1 MFLTGYPGFI
11 GRRLADRLVEGG
23 ALVTALVEPRMAG
36 AAREASGGRV
46 EVVEGDIAQRRLGLA
61 DADWERLT
69 AEVLHVFHLAAVY
82 DLSVPLELAQRVNV
96 DGTGNVLELCRAC
109 ERLERLNY
117 VSTAYVAGVRRGIVY
132 EHELALGQ
140 DFKNHY
146 ESTKFQAEVWV
157 RQELDR
163 VPTTIYRPAIVVGDS
178 RTGETQ
184 KFDGP
189 YFMLRVISYTER
201 HGLPIPQFGRSNAP
215 FNVVPVD
222 FVLDAML
229 AGAREPA
236 AVGQTFHLVD
246 PEPVTA
252 AELLRI
258 LARAYAGRAPS
269 YRLPSRAIEAALRVP
284 GGAGGVRRRAAGVDP
299 LPEPPGPVRHAPRLR
314 RAGRRGRPTR
324 AALRGVRAGAG
335 ALLPRARE
343 RPGLLGENRV
353 LVRVGGRA
361 AAKEPQ
367 RLVTG
372 GPDLVPHAR
381 GDDHGIAGPDL
392 ALVGRESHAAAPLRE
407 EVNLLG
413 LPVEV
418 LHGGAARRNGGL
430 GEALVE
436 RRADRASGDLADL

>member
-1 MFLTGYPGFI
+1 VVQGNVLLTGYPGFI

-23 ALVTALVEPRMAG
+23 AQVTALVEPRMTG

-61 DADWERLT
+61 DAHWERLT
-69 AEVLHVFHLAAVY
+69 AQVRHVFHLAAVY
-82 DLSVPLELAQRVNV
+82 DLGVPLELAQRVNV

-132 EHELALGQ
+132 EHELTLGQ

-178 RTGETQ
+178 RTGDTQ

-189 YFMLRVISYTER
+189 YFLLRVISYAER

-258 LARAYAGRAPS
+258 LAEAYAGRAPS
-269 YRLPSRAIEAALRVP
+269 YRLPARLIEAALLASSVREAF
-284 GGAGGVRRRAAGVDP
+284 GGAPRESIRYLNHPVRFDARRAAD
-299 LPEPPGPVRHAPRLR
+299 
-314 RAGRRGRPTR
+314 
-324 AALRGVRAGAG
+324 
-335 ALLPRARE
+335 
-343 RPGLLGENRV
+343 V
-353 LVRVGGRA
+353 L
-361 AAKEPQ
+361 
-367 RLVTG
+367 
-372 GPDLVPHAR
+372 
-381 GDDHGIAGPDL
+381 
-392 ALVGRESHAAAPLRE
+392 
-407 EVNLLG
+407 
-413 LPVEV
+413 
-418 LHGGAARRNGGL
+418 GGAAGLRVPRFAEYAAALVRFFREHEDDPAYSVRGL
-430 GEALVE
+430 GGPK
-436 RRADRASGDLADL
+436 SG